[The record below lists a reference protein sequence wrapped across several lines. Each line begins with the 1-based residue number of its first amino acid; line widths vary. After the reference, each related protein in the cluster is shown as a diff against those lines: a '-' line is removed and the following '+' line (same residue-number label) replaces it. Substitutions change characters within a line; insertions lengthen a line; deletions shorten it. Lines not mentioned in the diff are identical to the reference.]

1 VNPVT
6 TSEAAD
12 SPSHP
17 DRTGGA
23 IGAEIE
29 DPAGSVAGVGHFGI
43 QVADIERSVA
53 FYEQLIGLELVARW
67 TRDQEYIQDLVGYP
81 GVELHVAVFRL
92 PKSDACLEVLE
103 YKNVERSPVD
113 PGTANPGTAH
123 LCLYVEDLEAVYDRL
138 RDAGVEFVSGVQ
150 TPTAGPSTGGRVVYM
165 LDPDGIRIEL
175 LQTRL
180 TLAGESR
187 E

>member
-1 VNPVT
+1 MRRPL
-6 TSEAAD
+6 
-12 SPSHP
+12 
-17 DRTGGA
+17 G
-23 IGAEIE
+23 

-123 LCLYVEDLEAVYDRL
+123 LCLYVDDLEAVYDRL
-138 RDAGVEFVSGVQ
+138 KNEGVTFVSEPK
-150 TPTAGPSTGGRVVYM
+150 TPTIPPNKGGRVVYM

-180 TLAGESR
+180 TLAGEPR
-187 E
+187 P

>member
-1 VNPVT
+1 MNGHV
-6 TSEAAD
+6 
-12 SPSHP
+12 
-17 DRTGGA
+17 G
-23 IGAEIE
+23 
-29 DPAGSVAGVGHFGI
+29 DPAWSVAGVGHFGI
-43 QVADIERSVA
+43 QVADLERSIA

-67 TRDQEYIQDLVGYP
+67 TRDQEYIQELVGYP
-81 GVELHVAVFRL
+81 GVVLHVAVFRL
-92 PKSDACLEVLE
+92 PKTDACLEVLE

-113 PGTANPGTAH
+113 PATANPGTAH
-123 LCLYVEDLEAVYDRL
+123 LCLYVEDLEAVYSRL
-138 RDAGVEFVSGVQ
+138 EDAGVTFVSKPK
-150 TPTAGPSTGGRVVYM
+150 TPTIPPNKGGRVVYA